1 MTAVKPSKSHPWGWS
16 KNPMKKKPAKKSMPS
31 DKKPSGKKPMKGMN
45 PFAKKGGY

>member
-16 KNPMKKKPAKKSMPS
+16 KNPMKKKPAKKSS
-31 DKKPSGKKPMKGMN
+31 DKKPVGKKPMKGMN

>member
-16 KNPMKKKPAKKSMPS
+16 KNPMKKKPAKKSS
-31 DKKPSGKKPMKGMN
+31 DKKPAGKKPMKGMN

>member
-16 KNPMKKKPAKKSMPS
+16 KNPMKKKPAKKSS